1 MSGGGW
7 SDAELLGLLWRRD
20 ALRQTAAQVALIV
33 GATRSAVC
41 GALHRV
47 DQALIG
53 TNGAAIADSLSDGQ
67 LLALLDEVQGRGT
80 AADVAGRRLNL
91 SRLQVLAV
99 IHAVRMDLARS
110 NGPAG
115 APRASRP
122 GNRNGD
128 LSLGWWADGLA
139 RRAAA

>member
-1 MSGGGW
+1 MRGGGR
-7 SDAELLGLLWRRD
+7 SDAELLALLWRRD
-20 ALRQTAAQVALIV
+20 ALRQTAAQIALIL
-33 GATRSAVC
+33 GDTRSAIC

-47 DQALIG
+47 DQAVADAS
-53 TNGAAIADSLSDGQ
+53 GAELADRLTDGQ

-80 AADVAGRRLNL
+80 SAEVAGRRLRL

-99 IHAVRMDLARS
+99 IHTVRLDLARS
-110 NGPAG
+110 YGPAG
-115 APRASRP
+115 SPRASRP

-128 LSLGWWADGLA
+128 LPLGWWADGLA